1 MTKLLPQLPRLTA
14 GLLAAFL
21 VILTARGYGETTM
34 LFVLGSLAMFGC
46 CWASAVHL
54 LGGRVSMRFVLA
66 ALVLGWL
73 AEELGATRGWFF
85 GHYVYTE
92 VLGPRLGTVPVV
104 IPLMWFA
111 LAYCGYVIANLVVW
125 QAPRDKSTGVKHDAL
140 MSLVGATVVTCYDL
154 GADPYMVYKVK
165 AWIME
170 DKNGW
175 WFGETVQGFAGW
187 MGVAFAILLVF
198 RRVMPTSAPT
208 STRMPAL
215 AVEARHTLAPLGI
228 YAGLMLYQVLLGYPV
243 ETRSIALFA
252 MGFPLL
258 TAMCGLMRFKNE
270 SAAAST
276 PALPAADARTAPLK
290 EAA

>member
-1 MTKLLPQLPRLTA
+1 MTKLLQHLPRLTA

-21 VILTARGYGETTM
+21 VVLAARGYSPTTH
-34 LFVLGSLAMFGC
+34 LFIAGSLLMFAC
-46 CWASAVHL
+46 CWASAAHL
-54 LGGRVSMRFVLA
+54 LGGRAALRFVLA
-66 ALVLGWL
+66 ALAIGWL

-85 GHYVYTE
+85 GSYDYTE
-92 VLGPRLGTVPVV
+92 VLGPRLGAVPFI

-111 LAYCGYVIANLVVW
+111 LCYCAWVIANLTVW
-125 QAPRDKSTGVKHDAL
+125 QAPCDQPAGLGQDAL

-165 AWIME
+165 AWIMKE
-170 DKNGW
+170 TDGW

-187 MGVAFAILLVF
+187 MGVAFTILLVF
-198 RRVMPTSAPT
+198 RRLSHAPA
-208 STRMPAL
+208 RAPAPAL
-215 AVEARHTLAPLGI
+215 PVAPRHVLPPLAI
-228 YAGLMLYQVLLGYPV
+228 YAGLMMYQVLLGYPV

-258 TAMCGLMRFKNE
+258 AAVCGLLRWQRGLAVPAGAGVD
-270 SAAAST
+270 AAAGAQ
-276 PALPAADARTAPLK
+276 ALPLR

>member
-54 LGGRVSMRFVLA
+54 LGGRASMRFVLA
-66 ALVLGWL
+66 ALVIGWL

-92 VLGPRLGTVPVV
+92 VLGPRVGAVPVV

-111 LAYCGYVIANLVVW
+111 LAYCGYVIANLAVW
-125 QAPRDKSTGVKHDAL
+125 QAPRDKSTGFAHDAL

-165 AWIME
+165 AWVME

-198 RRVMPTSAPT
+198 RRFTPT
-208 STRMPAL
+208 STRAPAL
-215 AVEARHTLAPLGI
+215 AVGARHALAPLGI

-243 ETRSIALFA
+243 ETRSLALFA

-258 TAMCGLMRFKNE
+258 TAVCGLLRFKSE
-270 SAAAST
+270 ATAAAT
-276 PALPAADARTAPLK
+276 TALPALDAEAAPLK

>member
-1 MTKLLPQLPRLTA
+1 MTKLLQHLPRLTA

-21 VILTARGYGETTM
+21 LILAARGYGETTM
-34 LFVLGSLAMFGC
+34 LFVLGSLLMFGC

-54 LGGRVSMRFVLA
+54 LGGRAASRFVLA

-85 GHYVYTE
+85 GSYVYTE
-92 VLGPRLGTVPVV
+92 VLGPRLGAVPAV

-111 LAYCGYVIANLVVW
+111 LCYCACVIGNLVVW
-125 QAPRDKSTGVKHDAL
+125 QAPVDKSTGLGNDVL
-140 MSLVGATVVTCYDL
+140 MSLAGAMVVTCYDL
-154 GADPYMVYKVK
+154 GADPYMVYKAK
-165 AWIME
+165 AWIMR
-170 DKNGW
+170 DKDGW

-187 MGVAFAILLVF
+187 MLVAFAILLVF
-198 RRVMPTSAPT
+198 RRVTRGSAPART
-208 STRMPAL
+208 PAPPVRTRHVLPPL
-215 AVEARHTLAPLGI
+215 AI
-228 YAGLMLYQVLLGYPV
+228 YAGLMLYQVVLGYPV

-258 TAMCGLMRFKNE
+258 AAVCGLLRWKREAAF
-270 SAAAST
+270 AAA
-276 PALPAADARTAPLK
+276 PALPDADAGTVPLK

>member
-85 GHYVYTE
+85 GHYLYTE

-125 QAPRDKSTGVKHDAL
+125 QAPRDQSTGVKHDAL

>member
-1 MTKLLPQLPRLTA
+1 MTKPLLQLPRLTA

-21 VILTARGYGETTM
+21 VILTARGFGETTM

-46 CWASAVHL
+46 CWASAAHL
-54 LGGRVSMRFVLA
+54 LGGRASLRFVLA

-85 GHYVYTE
+85 GHYVYTG
-92 VLGPRLGTVPVV
+92 VLGPRLGAVPVV

-111 LAYCGYVIANLVVW
+111 LAWCGYVIANLVVW
-125 QAPRDKSTGVKHDAL
+125 QAPRDRSGGIKHDAL
-140 MSLVGATVVTCYDL
+140 MSLVGAAVVTCYDL
-154 GADPYMVYKVK
+154 GADPYMVYQVK
-165 AWIME
+165 AWIMA
-170 DKNGW
+170 DKDGW

-187 MGVAFAILLVF
+187 MAVAFAILLVF
-198 RRVMPTSAPT
+198 RRLLATSAAASARTPA
-208 STRMPAL
+208 PAL
-215 AVEARHTLAPLGI
+215 EARHALAPLGI

-258 TAMCGLMRFKNE
+258 TAVCGLLRFKRE
-270 SAAAST
+270 AAAAAATS
-276 PALPAADARTAPLK
+276 LPAPDAEALALE